1 MYRNRGLRTEIGTN
15 KDIPQYYT
23 IGMDPVKEK
32 CDGVVL
38 NRTKSSADNP
48 CSQGIWTIDPQFQV
62 CKHSRTNPRT
72 QHRPG
77 STNKWRSIH
86 NAILRLPTTLLD
98 LQILGPQYQPRGM
111 LDVHEAPLASASTTK
126 TQPFDLYTLGQP
138 SHFSSPAP
146 RKSGVYQDSM
156 PSDPSFLMQGVLKL
170 NHLKTNSNPSTVL
183 VHSSAHPFVCLSVA
197 LVCSPRSL
205 VRSPCLLVCSF
216 VVISSFFLS
225 PHPLV
230 RSRWLVL
237 S

>member
-1 MYRNRGLRTEIGTN
+1 MA
-15 KDIPQYYT
+15 
-23 IGMDPVKEK
+23 
-32 CDGVVL
+32 L
-38 NRTKSSADNP
+38 NRTKRSANNHAP
-48 CSQGIWTIDPQFQV
+48 
-62 CKHSRTNPRT
+62 KYLN
-72 QHRPG
+72 HRPSIPG
-77 STNKWRSIH
+77 VQTFENKSKNATQAWVNHKWRSIH

-98 LQILGPQYQPRGM
+98 LQILGPLIPAARYVGRQW
-111 LDVHEAPLASASTTK
+111 STSRKYERNKNPTLW
-126 TQPFDLYTLGQP
+126 PTLGQP
-138 SHFSSPAP
+138 LHFSSPAP
-146 RKSGVYQDSM
+146 RTSGVYQDSM

-216 VVISSFFLS
+216 VVISLFFLS

-230 RSRWLVL
+230 RSCRLVL